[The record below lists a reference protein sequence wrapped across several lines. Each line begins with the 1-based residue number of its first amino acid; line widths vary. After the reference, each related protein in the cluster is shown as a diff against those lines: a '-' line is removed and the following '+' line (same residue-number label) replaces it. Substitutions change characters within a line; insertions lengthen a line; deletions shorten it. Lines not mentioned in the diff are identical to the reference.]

1 MAPNGKTKPKVYI
14 AMPCYGDMKVETC
27 VSLLNTYTTLAHAG
41 IECKFKS
48 VRSSLVTHARNLSTC
63 GFLHSNFEYMLF
75 VDADVEFPA
84 EAVARMLV
92 PKKDVIIT
100 PYRLKENP
108 NVEKYPIKFKDSNDI
123 KILPWGLV
131 ELESG
136 PAGLMLIAREVFIT
150 LMKEFPEGK
159 INFNTATRAKMNKEI
174 GSTNDAIDKYMYNF
188 WDTSFKNG
196 VWKGEDMAFCELC
209 TEVGIPIYANIESWT
224 THHGSW
230 GFNGKFG
237 DTLVKKA

>member
-1 MAPNGKTKPKVYI
+1 MSFKPKVYV

-27 VSLLNTYTTLAHAG
+27 VSLLDTFSTMGKAG

-48 VRSSLVTHARNLSTC
+48 VKSSLVTHGRNLLTA
-63 GFLHSNFEYMLF
+63 GFLDSECDYMLF
-75 VDADVEFPA
+75 VDADLEFPA

-108 NVEKYPIKFKDSNDI
+108 NVVKYPVKFKDSDDI
-123 KILPWGLV
+123 KILPWNLV

-136 PAGLMLIAREVFIT
+136 PAGLMLIKRDVFVT
-150 LMKEFPEGK
+150 LMKERPELK
-159 INFNTATRAKMNKEI
+159 IKFNEATRAKMNKEI
-174 GSTNDAIDKYMYNF
+174 GAKDDAIDRYMYNF
-188 WDTSFKNG
+188 WDTTFRLDTG
-196 VWKGEDMAFCELC
+196 EWKGEDMAFCELC
-209 TEVGIPIYANIESWT
+209 TETGIPIYANLDSWT

-230 GFNGKFG
+230 GWKGKFG
-237 DTLVKKA
+237 DYLVKKAK

>member
-1 MAPNGKTKPKVYI
+1 
-14 AMPCYGDMKVETC
+14 
-27 VSLLNTYTTLAHAG
+27 
-41 IECKFKS
+41 
-48 VRSSLVTHARNLSTC
+48 
-63 GFLHSNFEYMLF
+63 MLF

-84 EAVARMLV
+84 EAVARKLV

-136 PAGLMLIAREVFIT
+136 PAGLMLIAREVFMT

-159 INFNTATRAKMNKEI
+159 INFDEAT
-174 GSTNDAIDKYMYNF
+174 
-188 WDTSFKNG
+188 
-196 VWKGEDMAFCELC
+196 
-209 TEVGIPIYANIESWT
+209 
-224 THHGSW
+224 
-230 GFNGKFG
+230 
-237 DTLVKKA
+237 